1 MRTVIIGNSGS
12 GKTWLSRQ
20 LVNEG
25 FISAIS
31 LDDIFWEPGGFDLR
45 RPAADVASLIGEHLK
60 RTGWV
65 VEGVFGDL
73 AEPFLEASDELVWLD
88 MPWSVCRARLLQRGS
103 ESKRHM
109 NREQSAAGLDK
120 LLSWAEDYYTRDGAC
135 SRAGHK
141 ALFSRFSGQ
150 KHCLSSEQEVL
161 GYLVRHNRSVNGGH
175 PTRGVRR
182 HVRPR
187 P

>member
-20 LVNEG
+20 LVNELLV
-25 FISAIS
+25 SAIS

-45 RPAADVASLIGEHLK
+45 RPAADVASLIGEHL
-60 RTGWV
+60 RQPGWV

-88 MPWSVCRARLLQRGS
+88 VPWSVCQARLLERGS

-120 LLSWAEDYYTRDGAC
+120 LLSWAEHYYKRDGPC

-141 ALFSRFSGQ
+141 VLFSKFSSQ
-150 KHCLSSEQEVL
+150 KHCLSTEQDVA
-161 GYLVRHNRSVNGGH
+161 GYLVS
-175 PTRGVRR
+175 RR
-182 HVRPR
+182 KP
-187 P
+187 